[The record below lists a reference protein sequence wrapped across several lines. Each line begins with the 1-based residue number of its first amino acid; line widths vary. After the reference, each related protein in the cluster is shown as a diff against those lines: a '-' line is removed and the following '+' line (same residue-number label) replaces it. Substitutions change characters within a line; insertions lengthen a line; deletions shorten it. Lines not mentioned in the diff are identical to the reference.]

1 MQFNIYLL
9 SSKFGIKHM
18 MKQVAA
24 AFENKDYRTATKL
37 IKKLLTE
44 SPEDPW
50 VLFYLGQLYEVT
62 EKYEEAEK
70 VYRQLL
76 RNTIG
81 AKIVIAVREALQ
93 RLQEIQVQKRK
104 EAIASSTSDS
114 DNAEQGVLVL
124 EALNNE
130 IKTQAAQKFAQIMQI
145 DPYNARLLLPSRGW
159 RLYRSGMLGELKF
172 YGEQLLNA
180 TIPCFWAKLTD
191 IQKIQVFQVDYFS
204 EFDSKATV
212 VCRDQENQLGSL
224 SFDWSE
230 VKRRVKGL
238 LPVFEEVV
246 DRNLRGKLE
255 RKTQT
260 QDYFQ
265 FYDLHLPNRNS
276 ILRLYDNGY
285 QYQQGVEITP
295 RSSQNTIRL
304 SWNNLLKF
312 LEKNLYDIQISSE
325 FTSFAESTLDQ
336 TEVLDKIQPHINL
349 LRREKSNWDPAFQL
363 YSGLVFIKNSQ

>member
-1 MQFNIYLL
+1 MEKTI
-9 SSKFGIKHM
+9 
-18 MKQVAA
+18 KQVAA
-24 AFENKDYRTATKL
+24 AFENQDYRTAAKL
-37 IKKLLTE
+37 IKQLLKD

-62 EKYEEAEK
+62 EKYQEAEK

-76 RNTIG
+76 RNTVG
-81 AKIVIAVREALQ
+81 AKIVIAAREALQ
-93 RLQEIQVQKRK
+93 KLEEIQKQKTK
-104 EAIASSTSDS
+104 EAIAEAISES
-114 DNAEQGVLVL
+114 DNAQQGVLVL

-145 DPYNARLLLPSRGW
+145 DVYSARLLLPSRGW

-191 IQKIQVFQVDYFS
+191 IQKIQVFNVNYFT

-212 VCRDQENQLGSL
+212 VCRDQENKLGSL
-224 SFDWSE
+224 SFDCSE

-238 LPVFEEVV
+238 LPIFEEVV
-246 DRNLRGKLE
+246 DRDVRGRLE

-265 FYDLHLPNRNS
+265 FYDLHLPSRNC

-285 QYQQGVEITP
+285 EYQQGVEITP
-295 RSSQNTIRL
+295 QSSQNTIRIN
-304 SWNNLLKF
+304 WNNLLKF
-312 LEKNLYDIQISSE
+312 LEKKLYKIQICSD
-325 FTSFAESTLDQ
+325 FTTFAETTLDQ
-336 TEVLDKIQPHINL
+336 TELLDKIQPHINL

-363 YSGLVFIKNSQ
+363 YSGLVFVKNSQ

>member
-1 MQFNIYLL
+1 MI
-9 SSKFGIKHM
+9 
-18 MKQVAA
+18 KQVAA
-24 AFENKDYRTATKL
+24 AFENRDYPTAAKL
-37 IKKLLTE
+37 IKQLLKE

-50 VLFYLGQLYEVT
+50 VLFYLGRLYEVT
-62 EKYEEAEK
+62 EKYQEAEK

-81 AKIVIAVREALQ
+81 AKIVIATREGLQ
-93 RLQEIQVQKRK
+93 RLQTIQEEKTKQ
-104 EAIASSTSDS
+104 AIAEVTSEP
-114 DNAEQGVLVL
+114 DNTEQGVLVL
-124 EALNNE
+124 EALNDE
-130 IKTQAAQKFAQIMQI
+130 IKTEAAQKFAQIMQI
-145 DPYNARLLLPSRGW
+145 DAYSARLLLPSRGW

-204 EFDSKATV
+204 ELDSKATV
-212 VCRDQENQLGSL
+212 VCRNKENQLGSL

-238 LPVFEEVV
+238 LPIFEEVI
-246 DRNLRGKLE
+246 DRNVRGRLE

-265 FYDLHLPNRNS
+265 FYDLHLPNRNC

-285 QYQQGVEITP
+285 EYQQGVEITP
-295 RSSQNTIRL
+295 YSSQNTIRIN
-304 SWNNLLKF
+304 WANLLKF
-312 LEKNLYDIQISSE
+312 LDQKLQKIQICSD
-325 FTSFAESTLDQ
+325 FTTFAETTLDRV
-336 TEVLDKIQPHINL
+336 EILEKIQPHINL

-363 YSGLVFIKNSQ
+363 YSGLVFVKNSQ

>member
-1 MQFNIYLL
+1 MI
-9 SSKFGIKHM
+9 
-18 MKQVAA
+18 KQVAA
-24 AFENKDYRTATKL
+24 AFENRDYRTAAKL
-37 IKKLLTE
+37 IKQLLKE

-62 EKYEEAEK
+62 EKYHESEK

-76 RNTIG
+76 RNTVG
-81 AKIVIAVREALQ
+81 AKIVIAAREGLQ
-93 RLQEIQVQKRK
+93 RLQEIQQQKRK
-104 EAIASSTSDS
+104 QAIAQATSES

-124 EALNNE
+124 EALSND

-145 DPYNARLLLPSRGW
+145 DAYSARLLLPSRGW

-180 TIPCFWAKLTD
+180 TIPCFWVKLTD

-212 VCRDQENQLGSL
+212 VCRNRENQLGSI

-238 LPVFEEVV
+238 LPIFEEVV
-246 DRNLRGKLE
+246 DRDLRGKLE

-265 FYDLHLPNRNS
+265 FYDLHLPSRNC
-276 ILRLYDNGY
+276 ILRLHDNGY
-285 QYQQGVEITP
+285 EYQQGVEITP
-295 RSSQNTIRL
+295 QSSQNTIRIN
-304 SWNNLLKF
+304 WNNLLKF
-312 LEKNLYDIQISSE
+312 LEKKLQKIQICSD
-325 FTSFAESTLDQ
+325 FTSFAETTLDRA
-336 TEVLDKIQPHINL
+336 EVLDKIQPHINL

-363 YSGLVFIKNSQ
+363 YSGLVFVKNSQ